1 MIELPPKFKQ
11 ALGNG
16 VRTSLYPLVRIYE
29 GYRIDDTIPEDA
41 ESINLS
47 IKETTIKNLNDTYEN
62 YNPLLLNSPS
72 IKNSADIIN
81 NKYTISSVSLSISNA
96 PFQGKIFSDSIQN
109 LLNAVCEVYYCANG
123 IDSIEDCLL
132 VYTGTI
138 RRFSQSA
145 ETIKLELEDLTE
157 QILSTQIPSSVIP
170 DDVTYKEED
179 IGKPYPMVYGF
190 VDKSPLILKASPE
203 PETGAVYEVISNL
216 IIDKPNQQIAGS
228 WGVDLKTLYEND
240 DIENTILKTDNI
252 ITDEH
257 YLFVYNNGFLPI
269 NRIMPSGWMFDYGAD
284 EPYTTN
290 TLDGKVLY
298 SVETDTTYGPNIK
311 LSGEAQSIITQI
323 EEFADAGIP
332 TRIYRPIKKAG
343 FFAKNK
349 NTYLGD
355 NVKIDDENKIYGFYN
370 VDTSLWDPR
379 DEFVKSY
386 VVFQQEFI
394 GYNVNDDSPAKDE
407 YLRDWGLDNPMWWEP
422 TDINE
427 LIPPEGDK
435 ILQWSYKDI
444 NWENNKGNGDF
455 PVSYIQNGDENSGIH
470 LTSQNYIT
478 NNSYPE
484 SGCFV
489 KLILNQGPSF
499 DCVTKVYY
507 TVTYYQP
514 QNIDLNPFTEGS
526 PTNHIMLPSSL
537 FLNPIL
543 ESQQIDF
550 SYTTLDQV
558 IGNSKEGFIPYVD
571 DENEGIQEKDTDDAI
586 VNGSSVQVRGNQVS
600 KLFNT
605 TNAFDSIQWGINNTV
620 FTTDLL
626 LPRRIQSCVANLHEF
641 YTVQDVLVNDIMNQ
655 EYFASVAGRADNGE
669 PIKKSTKI
677 IKDILDNELNFGT
690 DIEDTDIDEGWIHSF
705 TLNEQ
710 KEAKEVFE
718 GLFKSSLIIP
728 SFNPKGQ
735 FKLIPIHQVLNNVSY
750 IRIDN
755 QDLLKYSFSLT
766 KLDDIKNQVNV
777 KYKKNYGSGEFDKQT
792 GYTLTDNLG
801 NEYQTYDEVTEA
813 IYQDPSNAYSIDYY
827 GLTSEEAKL
836 DVETE
841 YIRDELT
848 AKKLQKRLVSWYAN
862 QHLIAK
868 IDLPVSYM
876 NLEVG
881 DYIKFNELVGG
892 KLAFGYD
899 YTQPQ
904 FKNGQVTYPVFFI
917 TKINKSLDKISIEAI
932 QVNRGDYGSRVIVD
946 EEDEIGGTIFDEGGN
961 DGQANFD
968 LADPNDDDSYGDDT
982 IIDEDTEAGFEPDPF
997 INAFWENGN
1006 NDLNDNPRV
1015 IIETNIE
1022 GDFDYEAFIT
1032 FNNTELTDENDD
1044 VILGVVNEGDE
1055 PVSTGDYIYFLSN
1068 DNSVQL
1074 FTAYELPEEE
1084 SVLIGFIKIYY
1095 QGTEYFQDLDFIQ
1108 EYVEPTTP
1116 TLGDWNGD
1124 GIVNILDVV
1133 GINVH
1138 IIIEGEGGGGI
1149 ETWNDE
1155 NSDDYS
1161 PQSDIN
1167 GDGIVNVLDIVL
1179 LLNLILAGEG

>member
-1055 PVSTGDYIYFLSN
+1055 PVSTGDYINFLSN

-1108 EYVEPTTP
+1108 EYIEPTAP

-1133 GINVH
+1133 GINSQ
-1138 IIIEGEGGGGI
+1138 IIIEDEGGGEGN
-1149 ETWNDE
+1149 WNNE

-1161 PQSDIN
+1161 HQSDIN

>member
-257 YLFVYNNGFLPI
+257 YLFVYNNGFLPM

-862 QHLIAK
+862 QHFIAK
-868 IDLPVSYM
+868 LDLPVSYM

-881 DYIKFNELVGG
+881 DYIK
-892 KLAFGYD
+892 
-899 YTQPQ
+899 
-904 FKNGQVTYPVFFI
+904 
-917 TKINKSLDKISIEAI
+917 
-932 QVNRGDYGSRVIVD
+932 
-946 EEDEIGGTIFDEGGN
+946 
-961 DGQANFD
+961 
-968 LADPNDDDSYGDDT
+968 
-982 IIDEDTEAGFEPDPF
+982 
-997 INAFWENGN
+997 
-1006 NDLNDNPRV
+1006 LN
-1015 IIETNIE
+1015 
-1022 GDFDYEAFIT
+1022 
-1032 FNNTELTDENDD
+1032 
-1044 VILGVVNEGDE
+1044 
-1055 PVSTGDYIYFLSN
+1055 
-1068 DNSVQL
+1068 
-1074 FTAYELPEEE
+1074 
-1084 SVLIGFIKIYY
+1084 
-1095 QGTEYFQDLDFIQ
+1095 
-1108 EYVEPTTP
+1108 
-1116 TLGDWNGD
+1116 
-1124 GIVNILDVV
+1124 
-1133 GINVH
+1133 
-1138 IIIEGEGGGGI
+1138 
-1149 ETWNDE
+1149 
-1155 NSDDYS
+1155 
-1161 PQSDIN
+1161 
-1167 GDGIVNVLDIVL
+1167 
-1179 LLNLILAGEG
+1179 